1 MNEAIIRKSLFVIR
15 GVEEVVA
22 HHVCDG
28 GGPGGVKV
36 EHFSVIVF
44 TDRGLSIESHITT
57 SSQLDEL
64 VEFTE
69 NLCLDIAHKRKY
81 KIKIK
86 VVD

>member
-1 MNEAIIRKSLFVIR
+1 MNEAIIRKALFVIR
-15 GVEEVVA
+15 GVEEVIA
-22 HHVCDG
+22 HNVCDG
-28 GGPGGVKV
+28 VAAKV
-36 EHFSVIVF
+36 EQYSVIVF
-44 TDRGLSIESHITT
+44 TDKGLSIETHLSNA
-57 SSQLDEL
+57 SQLDEL